1 MDGLRRHILPGLTS
15 TPRAGHFIFKATE
28 EIAISAKT
36 RLLHYFQKIQKTE
49 ETYVAWY
56 PIRLPSSEITLN
68 SEKKKEWK
76 TKTQQKT
83 FRKKDK
89 RRRLRGRMQMVE
101 RHEGN
106 RPKRRRI
113 IMLQ

>member
-49 ETYVAWY
+49 GDVRGMVSDTFAIVRNYFE
-56 PIRLPSSEITLN
+56 LGE
-68 SEKKKEWK
+68 EK
-76 TKTQQKT
+76 
-83 FRKKDK
+83 
-89 RRRLRGRMQMVE
+89 RMENENAAEVNYTVMQCIAL
-101 RHEGN
+101 H
-106 RPKRRRI
+106 
-113 IMLQ
+113 